1 MSQIHLFLL
10 DIIDRATNSLHNA
23 SSTDAVAAV
32 IMQGDR
38 DLLPRHLTLAL
49 EQMTTC
55 NLSQSYDS
63 SGLSCRHCD
72 NFKLYPKSESE
83 LSGERIVSHIKECN
97 ECPSKIRNRMMSLEK
112 SEEYKDTRSLRNRVE
127 SLPQNEADEKTYFN
141 RLWLRLQHCEMREV
155 SPLTLEPSS
164 SSSRKREVEEE
175 SSTDSDDYSLSSYEL
190 LRLEKIKRNQ
200 AKLASL
206 GLGGGMKAAVQ
217 AGPTAID
224 NTVVEVPL
232 RQNDKESNNTE
243 EEEEKDSDDDEEEEE
258 LEETAMESS
267 PEQKPISGAIENK
280 IMENGEY
287 PSYFKTS
294 SEDHLEGRKKAAA
307 LMNVPFQYHQ
317 TPKPKQKR
325 QRRRVPPKQ
334 FNNHTRCTRSRKR
347 KPSTDD
353 STVELPPKKAKPDC
367 LPQQNQQLPPPPLF
381 SVPWC
386 TEAPPPPLSE

>member
-1 MSQIHLFLL
+1 
-10 DIIDRATNSLHNA
+10 
-23 SSTDAVAAV
+23 
-32 IMQGDR
+32 MQGDR

-55 NLSQSYDS
+55 HLSESYDGTERDS
-63 SGLSCRHCD
+63 SGLSCRHCN

-83 LSGERIVSHIKECN
+83 LSGERIVQHIKECN
-97 ECPSKIRNRMMSLEK
+97 ECPSKIRNRMVSLEK
-112 SEEYKDTRSLRNRVE
+112 SEEYKDTRSLRNRVD
-127 SLPQNEADEKTYFN
+127 SLPQNEAEKKYFN
-141 RLWLRLQHCEMREV
+141 RLWLRLQHCEMRKV

-164 SSSRKREVEEE
+164 SSSRMSKEVEEE
-175 SSTDSDDYSLSSYEL
+175 AESTVSDDYSLSSYEL
-190 LRLEKIKRNQ
+190 LRLGKIKRNQ

-206 GLGGGMKAAVQ
+206 GLGDGMRAAVQ
-217 AGPTAID
+217 ANPTAKDNTILPVSTAID

-232 RQNDKESNNTE
+232 QQNEKESNETE
-243 EEEEKDSDDDEEEEE
+243 EEEEEEDSDDDDDEEE
-258 LEETAMESS
+258 LEEAAIESS
-267 PEQKPISGAIENK
+267 PEQKPISGALENK
-280 IMENGEY
+280 IMDNGEY
-287 PSYFKTS
+287 PSYFKS
-294 SEDHLEGRKKAAA
+294 SNEDHLEGRKKAAA

-325 QRRRVPPKQ
+325 QRRHAPPKQ
-334 FNNHTRCTRSRKR
+334 TDKGTRRTRSRKR

-386 TEAPPPPLSE
+386 TEAPPPLSE